1 MINLENEFLQYFRV
15 VNSAPDDFELYKG
28 ILKNVEGNETKINKI
43 NYFLYRT
50 LNALKYSFVM
60 QTVKLIDVRED
71 KNIFKFINF
80 CKVNKNM
87 FLKEIVNDYYN
98 VETKEREYEFV
109 KKS

>member
-60 QTVKLIDVRED
+60 QTVKLIDV
-71 KNIFKFINF
+71 
-80 CKVNKNM
+80 
-87 FLKEIVNDYYN
+87 
-98 VETKEREYEFV
+98 
-109 KKS
+109 